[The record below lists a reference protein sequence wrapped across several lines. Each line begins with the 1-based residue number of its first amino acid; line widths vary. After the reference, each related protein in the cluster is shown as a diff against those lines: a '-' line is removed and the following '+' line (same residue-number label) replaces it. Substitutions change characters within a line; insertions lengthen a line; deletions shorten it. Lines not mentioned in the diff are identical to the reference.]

1 MPDHR
6 PIDVQVDEQRKTAL
20 VDRLQ
25 SLSAL
30 EGDLEGVSF
39 ITARDIEEVFDTE
52 LELDYDSQFTA
63 TTPARG
69 LIDMACPSCH
79 VLIPD
84 VPVKVWSEQKRE
96 EGDGTSKVKLKFKT
110 DAKVHI
116 CGQLPLPK
124 GPEVPGQ
131 TEAFKFLEETA
142 TPDLDPEDDE

>member
-20 VDRLQ
+20 TDRLQ

-30 EGDLEGVSF
+30 EGDLEGVAF

-69 LIDMACPSCH
+69 LIDMTCPQCH
-79 VLIPD
+79 LTIPD

-110 DAKVHI
+110 DAQVHV
-116 CGQLPLPK
+116 CGQIPLPK
-124 GPEVPGQ
+124 APEVEGQ
-131 TEAFKFLEETA
+131 TEAFTDDEP